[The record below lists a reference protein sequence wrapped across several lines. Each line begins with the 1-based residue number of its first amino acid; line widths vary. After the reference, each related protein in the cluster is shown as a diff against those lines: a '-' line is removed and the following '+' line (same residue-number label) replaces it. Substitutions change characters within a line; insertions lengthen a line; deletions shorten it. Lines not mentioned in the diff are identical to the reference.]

1 MSPLVSQATV
11 ATVGVALPFL
21 YLVWCLSERYLYTYF
36 SRKTTVVHEI
46 EGLGEARPSDKKI
59 KGSAVVIG
67 GR

>member
-36 SRKTTVVHEI
+36 SRKTTVLHEI
-46 EGLGEARPSDKKI
+46 ESLGGSRPADKRI
-59 KGSAVVIG
+59 KGTAVIIG